1 MKKSLTALAIAG
13 ALVFS
18 GAAATSAA
26 AYTPSTDYGAS
37 TSIIV
42 PGSPVTFTFSDLA
55 AFEGLTLSF
64 FLTGEGASGAT
75 LASMVFT
82 STTSA
87 GVDKVVSGGS
97 VAVTVTV
104 ATEGSYTLTGYDSE
118 GNAVASASF
127 ATSSSTS
134 TSTSSSTSGSTT
146 DGSDSL
152 PATGGEA
159 SLAVVWLG
167 AGALGLGGIAV
178 AAGVARRR
186 SASQV

>member
-37 TSIIV
+37 TSVIV
-42 PGSPVTFTFSDLA
+42 PGSVVTFTFGDLA
-55 AFEGLTLSF
+55 AFNGQTLSF
-64 FLTGEGASGAT
+64 VLTGENASGAT

-87 GVDKVVSGGS
+87 SVDKTVVDGS
-97 VAVTVTV
+97 VAVDVTV
-104 ATEGSYTLTGYDSE
+104 ASEGSYTLTGYDAD
-118 GNAVASASF
+118 GNAVAVASF
-127 ATSSSTS
+127 ATSSAAA
-134 TSTSSSTSGSTT
+134 GGT
-146 DGSDSL
+146 DGEDAL
-152 PATGGEA
+152 PATGGDA
-159 SLAVVWLG
+159 PLGALWLG

>member
-26 AYTPSTDYGAS
+26 AYTPVGPSAPG
-37 TSIIV
+37 IISV
-42 PGSPVTFTFSDLA
+42 GSPVTFTFDGLA
-55 AFEGLTLSF
+55 DFNGQTLTF
-64 FLTGEGASGAT
+64 VLTGENASGAT

-87 GVDKVVSGGS
+87 GVAKTVVDGS
-97 VAVTVTV
+97 VDVTVTV
-104 ATEGSYTLTGYDSE
+104 ASEGSYTLTGYDAD
-118 GNAVASASF
+118 GNAVAAASF
-127 ATSSSTS
+127 ATS
-134 TSTSSSTSGSTT
+134 GVGT
-146 DGSDSL
+146 DGSELPATGDEDAL
-152 PATGGEA
+152 PATGGDA
-159 SLAVVWLG
+159 PLGALWLG